1 MHIAIQRETFSDCVP
16 SCDLLVE
23 PRTADARPAITRTG
37 APGMVVGQFIFFD
50 RVARLELAQIMISN
64 YSVTTLV
71 VGGLHKMRPDVSE
84 AI

>member
-1 MHIAIQRETFSDCVP
+1 MHIAIQREKFSDCVP
-16 SCDLLVE
+16 SGDLLVE

-37 APGMVVGQFIFFD
+37 APGMVVGQYIFFD
-50 RVARLELAQIMISN
+50 RVARLELAQISN